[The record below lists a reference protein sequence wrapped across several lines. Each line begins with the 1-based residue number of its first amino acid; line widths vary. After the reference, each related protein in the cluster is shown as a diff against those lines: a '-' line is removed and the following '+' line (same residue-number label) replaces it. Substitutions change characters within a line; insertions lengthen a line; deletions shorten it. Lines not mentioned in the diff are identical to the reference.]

1 MKNGIRL
8 LIAIALGTLVYNLGW
23 ASAPLISRYFPS
35 CSTFELADGQRF
47 TGWHS
52 YLSTGE
58 HVVQLRSGQYAVF
71 PSYTATRKGEK
82 DVDCDFDYVR
92 PVERRN

>member
-8 LIAIALGTLVYNLGW
+8 LIVIVLGTLVYNLGR

-35 CSTFELADGQRF
+35 CSTFELADGQRI
-47 TGWHS
+47 TGWHA

-71 PSYTATRKGEK
+71 SSYVATS
-82 DVDCDFDYVR
+82 DVDKAVDCNFEYVR
-92 PVERRN
+92 PVETRN